1 MIIYMYLSR
10 AGHYL
15 EMGAACIT
23 EAGMDNPHYPHSQS
37 GEAFIGE
44 VEDLVCVTRREQAK
58 VHELLVQCEEAL
70 RSVWFH
76 CAVSIAIM

>member
-15 EMGAACIT
+15 EMG
-23 EAGMDNPHYPHSQS
+23 GMDNPHYPHSQS

-76 CAVSIAIM
+76 CAFIM